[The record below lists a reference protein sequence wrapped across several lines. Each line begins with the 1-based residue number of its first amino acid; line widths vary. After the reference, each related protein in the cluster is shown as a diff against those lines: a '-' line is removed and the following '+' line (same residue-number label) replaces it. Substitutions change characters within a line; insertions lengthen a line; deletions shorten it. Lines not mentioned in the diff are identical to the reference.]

1 VDRSAELALFTG
13 CSSGVVCITSYH
25 QCAVSEIFEALNIE
39 IVNKFIIFNLIIYY
53 T

>member
-1 VDRSAELALFTG
+1 VFTG

-39 IVNKFIIFNLIIYY
+39 VVNKVIKFNMNIYY
-53 T
+53 G